1 MPPETIRALVDA
13 YFTQL
18 QAMNPQAWAENFT
31 EDALIYDPVGNPP
44 SKPREN
50 AEEFFSLLT
59 LAFKDLQLSQD
70 HVFINSNQAAVK
82 WTMRA
87 EGKSGKRGIA
97 EGISVFVMRDDKIQQ
112 VSSYWDDKAMMA
124 QIRG

>member
-1 MPPETIRALVDA
+1 MLPETIRALVDA

-50 AEEFFSLLT
+50 AEEF
-59 LAFKDLQLSQD
+59 LAC
-70 HVFINSNQAAVK
+70 
-82 WTMRA
+82 
-87 EGKSGKRGIA
+87 
-97 EGISVFVMRDDKIQQ
+97 
-112 VSSYWDDKAMMA
+112 
-124 QIRG
+124 